1 MKESS
6 VNPVSASV
14 PSVVV
19 VDPRFDAYKQLADS
33 AREGRIGLHF
43 RSSGADAIRL
53 ARRLSVDAWLIAPE
67 LDDMSGHDLVE
78 LLRTRLGEASEGA
91 KVAMVEVTDSGSR
104 RLAVAGS
111 QAAEAGADGVLTHPI
126 TFAELEKFLGLPAE
140 ERSKAFP
147 IHVSQVSQRAFVAL
161 PVGVGAAIVA
171 IAVLLVS

>member
-1 MKESS
+1 
-6 VNPVSASV
+6 
-14 PSVVV
+14 
-19 VDPRFDAYKQLADS
+19 
-33 AREGRIGLHF
+33 
-43 RSSGADAIRL
+43 
-53 ARRLSVDAWLIAPE
+53 
-67 LDDMSGHDLVE
+67 MSGHDLVE

-171 IAVLLVS
+171 IAVLLVT